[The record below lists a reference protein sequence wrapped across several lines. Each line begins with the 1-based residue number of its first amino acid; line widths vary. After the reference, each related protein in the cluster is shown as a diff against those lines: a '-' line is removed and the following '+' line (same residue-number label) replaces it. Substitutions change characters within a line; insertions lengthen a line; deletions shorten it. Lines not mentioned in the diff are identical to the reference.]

1 MQVIDVWNV
10 QAWDGG
16 DRHNHHF
23 YLKREAA
30 TEQQLKEW
38 DIHGLFLKQ
47 SLIVLD
53 SMEEIPRFEQEK
65 IRQRALAKLTTV
77 EREALGLKE

>member
-10 QAWDGG
+10 QTWDGG
-16 DRHNHHF
+16 ERHNHHF
-23 YLKREAA
+23 YLAQKAA

-38 DIHGLFLKQ
+38 DKHGAFFRQ
-47 SLIVLD
+47 SLIVLG
-53 SMEEIPRFEQEK
+53 SLNEIPEFEQEN
-65 IRQRALAKLTTV
+65 IRQRALAKLTPV